1 MEELLAYALLSCSG
15 FDGGEAR
22 FWTRLNQLFLANPD
36 SRLLLELECETNL
49 YRALAVLRTHM
60 ETEGLDRA
68 RFGRELMRLLRTHY
82 TVCTDLP
89 EFGRRAHSL
98 WNGLPGSLQCTDPFE
113 ALLWACDLLSL
124 EGEAQCRDFCER
136 MFRFYDHEH

>member
-36 SRLLLELECETNL
+36 SRLLLELE
-49 YRALAVLRTHM
+49 
-60 ETEGLDRA
+60 TEGLDRA

-82 TVCTDLP
+82 AVCTDLP

-98 WNGLPGSLQCTDPFE
+98 WNGLPGSLQRTDPFE